1 MRTLPALLHLAET
14 AGEGE
19 ESFYWGPYIWGIG
32 GFLVLMLLLWITTS
46 FNADR

>member
-1 MRTLPALLHLAET
+1 MRNLPALVQLAET

-19 ESFYWGPYIWGIG
+19 GSTYWGAYIWGIG
-32 GFLVLMLLLWITTS
+32 GFAVLMLLLWITTT